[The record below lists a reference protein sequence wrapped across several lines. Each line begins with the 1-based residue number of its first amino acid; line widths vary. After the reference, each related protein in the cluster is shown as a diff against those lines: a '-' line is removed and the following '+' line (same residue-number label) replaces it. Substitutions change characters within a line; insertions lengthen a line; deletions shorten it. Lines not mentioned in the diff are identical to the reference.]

1 MDPWYDYFALPLAP
15 LVLLAQI
22 VALFLRPAR
31 LRRSVLVAAPLL
43 IAAMLAYVSSRPV
56 APSEGVNI
64 GEGVLVLWLV
74 LSLGISLLG
83 VVAESI
89 RALAARRER
98 A

>member
-1 MDPWYDYFALPLAP
+1 MDPWYDYLALPLAP
-15 LVLLAQI
+15 LVLLVQI
-22 VALFLRPAR
+22 VALFLRRAA
-31 LRRSVLVAAPLL
+31 LRRLVLVAAPLL

-83 VVAESI
+83 LVAESL
-89 RALAARRER
+89 RALAARRR